1 MTEPTTTP
9 TFKPKKSVA
18 LSGVPAGNTAL
29 CTVGRNGNDLH
40 YRGYDILDL
49 AARCEFE
56 EVAYLLL
63 YGHLPNAQKL
73 AMYKQRL
80 RSLRGLPPQVKLTL
94 EQLPPTAHP
103 MDVLRVGVSV
113 LATLEPEPTLENL
126 THAPETG
133 LPIADRLMASLG
145 SMLLYWYHFSTTGKQ
160 IEVQTDDDSIAS
172 HFLTLLHG
180 KKQSEEWIHAMQV
193 SLILYAEH
201 EFNASTFTARVIAGT
216 GSDLHSCHRR
226 SHRRPQ
232 RPQARRRQRS
242 RPRNPAA
249 LRERPMRQRPT
260 SASASRTRKSS
271 SASATP
277 STPSAIPRNAVIK
290 KSRVQISA
298 ETAGDTKHLRTS
310 PTASKPS
317 CMDSQKNVSQPRLVF
332 SAVCVSHVMGIPTAM
347 FTPHLRD
354 SPHQRLVRPRHRA
367 APSTAKSS
375 APPLTTPGR
384 TIWLLCRSKNALRT
398 PCHHFCLHGVVYEKQ

>member
-1 MTEPTTTP
+1 MSTESTAPP

-49 AARCEFE
+49 AANCEFE

-73 AMYKQRL
+73 ALYKQRL
-80 RSLRGLPPQVKLTL
+80 RSLRGLPSQVKLTL
-94 EQLPPTAHP
+94 EQLPATSHP

-145 SMLLYWYHFSTTGKQ
+145 SMLLYWYHFSTSGKQ
-160 IEVQTDDDSIAS
+160 IEVETDDDSIAS

-180 KKQSEEWIHAMQV
+180 EKQSEEWIHAMQV

-216 GSDLHSCHRR
+216 GSDMYSAIAGAIGALKGPKHGGANEVALEIQ
-226 SHRRPQ
+226 Q
-232 RPQARRRQRS
+232 RYASPDEAEADIRNRVAS
-242 RPRNPAA
+242 KEVIIGFGHPVYTISDPRNV
-249 LRERPMRQRPT
+249 
-260 SASASRTRKSS
+260 
-271 SASATP
+271 
-277 STPSAIPRNAVIK
+277 VIK
-290 KSRVQISA
+290 KIAHGLSQ
-298 ETAGDTKHLRTS
+298 TAGDMKMYNI
-310 PTASKPS
+310 AE
-317 CMDSQKNVSQPRLVF
+317 RLESVMMEIKRMFPNLDWF
-332 SAVCVSHVMGIPTAM
+332 SAVSYHVMGIPTNM
-347 FTPHLRD
+347 FTPIFAIARTSGWSAHVIE
-354 SPHQRLVRPRHRA
+354 QRQDGKIIRPA
-367 APSTAKSS
+367 ANYTGPEDLAFV
-375 APPLTTPGR
+375 PIEDRP
-384 TIWLLCRSKNALRT
+384 
-398 PCHHFCLHGVVYEKQ
+398 